1 MKNAESRKR
10 FSLGAATSGAVVAL
24 GGFAVFAI
32 VVLMTMLIA
41 GIEPRTIS
49 RGDFSLTVTIGLTF
63 SSVVAIFLVNVW
75 GGYVSARLA
84 RGGIGHGIGAP
95 ILTIILL
102 VLIWGVLVL
111 ARVPQRLDIPF
122 TPTTMS
128 NSLKEGFAPLLAIGA
143 ILAVTAKLIAGAIGG
158 VYARR
163 KNILDAEEKLTVAED
178 FLATPPAAP
187 PVTPD
192 VESR

>member
-1 MKNAESRKR
+1 M
-10 FSLGAATSGAVVAL
+10 GAATSGAVVAL

-32 VVLMTMLIA
+32 VALMTMLIA

>member
-1 MKNAESRKR
+1 M
-10 FSLGAATSGAVVAL
+10 GAATSGAVVAL

-128 NSLKEGFAPLLAIGA
+128 NSLKEGFTPLLAIGA